1 MNAADSTVA
10 DRLDAIGNRVVYHSV
25 TMPAKVEGV
34 SIQGGASQVV
44 RGMPFS
50 LKVTPALTSD
60 RVTVAVNGIN
70 KVVDAAIANL
80 SIAAV
85 TEDLDITIQ
94 VNPAGAN
101 AYTVVNVREGELAS
115 KLEQCPSRLKITG
128 VMRSEDFEAIRRNAS
143 KIVDLDLADVV
154 VKGVRDLNNAIPSNA
169 FAAPEPTTKT
179 ALAKVTTPVESRQHR
194 RECLQSLR
202 RPEGNHSPGFRG
214 IRRRECFF
222 NMRQPEKDNRSR
234 NEASIYRI
242 DEPLPGQCLRNHA
255 GDT

>member
-1 MNAADSTVA
+1 MPPTPPWPTASTQSATGWCIIVS
-10 DRLDAIGNRVVYHSV
+10 RCL
-25 TMPAKVEGV
+25 AKVEGV

-101 AYTVVNVREGELAS
+101 AYTVVNVREGSLH
-115 KLEQCPSRLKITG
+115 PSLSN
-128 VMRSEDFEAIRRNAS
+128 VRRA
-143 KIVDLDLADVV
+143 
-154 VKGVRDLNNAIPSNA
+154 
-169 FAAPEPTTKT
+169 
-179 ALAKVTTPVESRQHR
+179 
-194 RECLQSLR
+194 
-202 RPEGNHSPGFRG
+202 
-214 IRRRECFF
+214 
-222 NMRQPEKDNRSR
+222 
-234 NEASIYRI
+234 
-242 DEPLPGQCLRNHA
+242 
-255 GDT
+255 